1 MVLRHESAI
10 AITSASPSATTEASN
25 HGPKA
30 FMAFVNMYQAYSP
43 VTDFSRAIPLEALV
57 INHNLRMLFLIF
69 CVAAYSLI
77 HLGAKRAVENYDG
90 SYGNQDTHRSGL
102 KSAPVRIPSN
112 FL

>member
-1 MVLRHESAI
+1 M
-10 AITSASPSATTEASN
+10 
-25 HGPKA
+25 A
-30 FMAFVNMYQAYSP
+30 FMSMHKEYSQ

-69 CVAAYSLI
+69 CATAYSLI

>member
-1 MVLRHESAI
+1 
-10 AITSASPSATTEASN
+10 
-25 HGPKA
+25 
-30 FMAFVNMYQAYSP
+30 
-43 VTDFSRAIPLEALV
+43 
-57 INHNLRMLFLIF
+57 MLFLIF